1 MPLLN
6 KSNCKTSALF
16 YSKISSHFLAL
27 LVILVLRPN
36 CKISDCWLTIKCCP
50 TMSCP
55 TLAGIEILTSYLMQI
70 RSKLLWIKRWYT
82 SQIEIY
88 WLTLELFLG
97 ASGKDRLSSA
107 LATSPPE
114 PSNMHV
120 GKSRKDFN
128 VTFFF
133 SAFFFLLPSS
143 SHAIDTGI
151 LNIQDSGRTRD
162 QNPALTTP
170 VWHVHICFARS
181 RFFSLPAFRLW
192 TYSTSLQESQEKE
205 VGWH

>member
-1 MPLLN
+1 M
-6 KSNCKTSALF
+6 
-16 YSKISSHFLAL
+16 
-27 LVILVLRPN
+27 
-36 CKISDCWLTIKCCP
+36 KCGP

-128 VTFFF
+128 VTFF
-133 SAFFFLLPSS
+133 SRRSS
-143 SHAIDTGI
+143 SFFRLQAMPSI
-151 LNIQDSGRTRD
+151 LGYSTYRIQVEPGTRT
-162 QNPALTTP
+162 QHLQHQFGMCIYALPALAFSHC
-170 VWHVHICFARS
+170 WRSDFGHIRLLCKKAKKRKSDDINLDSSGCFGCTCHY
-181 RFFSLPAFRLW
+181 LRLG
-192 TYSTSLQESQEKE
+192 TSPKSHESAVRQ
-205 VGWH
+205 VL